1 MTHITKINDLLYFK
15 GEREDI
21 HIKLE
26 QVKDSDFQSD
36 LKIIVSILK

>member
-1 MTHITKINDLLYFK
+1 MTYITKINDLLYFK
-15 GEREDI
+15 VKREDI

-26 QVKDSDFQSD
+26 QVKYSDFQSD